1 MDFNCTTDDPA
12 ATVTLLHNQGFG
24 PLTER
29 PLTPN
34 KLILDGQVFTV
45 LNIAISDGGQYACR
59 ATDQSETT
67 ITSRRLFRVLQRA
80 QLPKQ
85 FGLVPSKALIMMQGQ
100 NQSII
105 CQALFE
111 KFPFSLTWEKQ
122 TSPGLYVS
130 VDPSMIKRDQS
141 NQMVRAVLRIRN
153 AKLSD
158 GGIYKCKVTVKH
170 VSTFKLTSV
179 RVKGKLI

>member
-1 MDFNCTTDDPA
+1 
-12 ATVTLLHNQGFG
+12 
-24 PLTER
+24 
-29 PLTPN
+29 
-34 KLILDGQVFTV
+34 
-45 LNIAISDGGQYACR
+45 
-59 ATDQSETT
+59 
-67 ITSRRLFRVLQRA
+67 
-80 QLPKQ
+80 
-85 FGLVPSKALIMMQGQ
+85 MMQGQ